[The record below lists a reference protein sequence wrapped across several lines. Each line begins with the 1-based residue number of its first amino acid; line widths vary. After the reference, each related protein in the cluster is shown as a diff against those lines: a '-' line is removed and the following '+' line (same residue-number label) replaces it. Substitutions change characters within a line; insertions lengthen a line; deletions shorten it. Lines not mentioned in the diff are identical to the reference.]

1 MRPGRASRLWRAAP
15 GALLL
20 LAGVRSFPSVAA
32 APNLPVIREPSAD
45 GQVVNFFDVHMV
57 TAPFEPSQP
66 DETHFC
72 SDWQIASIPS
82 AEIVWQAS
90 CATGGS
96 AVHIHLGDGE
106 FSGSLTGAHQLDA
119 DRDHLLRV
127 RFQVRTSSGVSET
140 SDWAERRFR
149 TSAASQILPL
159 LQSDVA
165 RIPAPSWNDDTGVP
179 IVLPANGA
187 VRLRLEA
194 IGAGTLLEFSGS
206 DLGNLCF
213 NPEALSSHGPVR
225 VAVGSSARGAVLI
238 PASRLHFA
246 DASGADR
253 AISLPKIVVPAG
265 KTIFFWIAE
274 NGGSFKADSFASVP
288 SFDFLARQPPVPW
301 TARQPGFDVVP
312 VATGFQLPV
321 NIAFVPSP
329 GPAALD
335 PLFYVSELYG
345 DIKVVTRSGEVSDYA
360 RDLLNF
366 DPEASFPGIGER
378 GVTGLVVEPGTGDL
392 FVGLVYEE
400 PPGSG
405 IHYPAVIRLRSNDGG
420 RTVSSRTTVL
430 EMANDP
436 VGASHQISNLS
447 LGPDGK
453 LYVHIGDGFDV
464 GASQSLASFRGKIL
478 RLDLDGS
485 APSDNPFYD
494 STDGFGAADYVLAY
508 GLRNPFGGAWRAA
521 DGSLYFVENGPL
533 VDRLARVVAGTNY
546 LWDGTDESMSHFAA
560 YNWTAANSP
569 VNIAFVEAQ
578 TFGGSGFPSAKMGH
592 AFVTESGPTYAP
604 GPQATGKRISEFAL
618 DAQGNRTAGPLP
630 LVEYNGAGRA
640 SVAGLAAGPDG
651 LYFSDLY
658 KDLGA
663 LIPYERGASIFR
675 VRWIGVAAFSADSG
689 AGPAPLTVRFS
700 DGSDIPRALSWR
712 WEFGDGSTS
721 DERNPTHT
729 YIEPGTFDVRLT
741 VTGADGEAVHQKSG
755 FVVVE
760 PPTPPTRPCHRRHR
774 REDSEADRS
783 DPPCF

>member
-1 MRPGRASRLWRAAP
+1 V
-15 GALLL
+15 LL
-20 LAGVRSFPSVAA
+20 LAGVRTLHGVAA
-32 APNLPVIREPSAD
+32 SPNLPVILEPSAE
-45 GQVVNFFDVHMV
+45 GQVINFFDVHMV
-57 TAPFEPSQP
+57 TAPFVPSQP
-66 DETHFC
+66 GESHLC
-72 SDWQIASIPS
+72 SDWQIGSLPS
-82 AEIVWQAS
+82 AEIVWKVS

-119 DRDHLLRV
+119 DRDHLVRV
-127 RFQVRTSSGVSET
+127 RFQVRTPSGASET
-140 SDWAERRFR
+140 SAWAERRFR

-159 LQSDVA
+159 LQSDAA
-165 RIPAPSWNDDTGVP
+165 RIPAPSWTDDTRAP
-179 IVLPANGA
+179 IVLPADGS

-194 IGAGTLLEFSGS
+194 VGAGTLLEFSGS
-206 DLGNLCF
+206 DLGPNICF

-225 VAVGSSARGAVLI
+225 VSVRSSGGGAVFL

-253 AISLPKIVVPAG
+253 AIFLPRIVVPAG
-265 KTIFFWIAE
+265 KTVFFWIAE
-274 NGGSFKADSFASVP
+274 NGGSFKADSLASVP

-329 GPAALD
+329 GPAAED

-345 DIKVVTRSGEVSDYA
+345 GIKVVTRSGEVRDYA

-392 FVGLVYEE
+392 FVGLVYED

-405 IHYPAVIRLRSNDGG
+405 THYPAVIRLHSDDGG

-430 EMANDP
+430 EMTSDP

-447 LGPDGK
+447 IGPDGK
-453 LYVHIGDGFDV
+453 LYVHIGDGFDLV
-464 GASQSLASFRGKIL
+464 ASQSLASFRGKIL

-485 APSDNPFYD
+485 APPDNPFYD

-521 DGSLYFVENGPL
+521 DGFLYFVENGPL

-546 LWDGTDESMSHFAA
+546 LWDGSDLSMFNFAT

-569 VNIAFVEAQ
+569 VNIAFVQPQ
-578 TFGGSGFPSAKMGH
+578 TFGGSGFPSTRMGR
-592 AFVTESGPTYAP
+592 AYVTESGPTYAL
-604 GPQATGKRISEFAL
+604 GPQATGKRISEFAF

-658 KDLGA
+658 KDVDA
-663 LIPYERGASIFR
+663 LLPYERGASIFR
-675 VRWIGVAAFSADSG
+675 VRWIGVASFSADSG

-700 DGSDIPRALSWR
+700 DGSDMPRPLSWR
-712 WEFGDGSTS
+712 WEFGDGRMS

-729 YIEPGTFDVRLT
+729 YTEPGTFDVRLT

-760 PPTPPTRPCHRRHR
+760 PTAPSTKPCHRRHR
-774 REDSEADRS
+774 REEIEADRFEL
-783 DPPCF
+783 PCS